1 MASTRIGT
9 RRAAIL
15 GYRLAGTPT
24 CVVDG
29 TGGGG
34 SAVTIAVEEKPFA
47 AFLTGSKLSK
57 TSLGLSLKTIRTG
70 RSCWRHR
77 MPRSRMRAPSDVS
90 SRRGCLA

>member
-34 SAVTIAVEEKPFA
+34 SAVTIAVEEKRI
-47 AFLTGSKLSK
+47 
-57 TSLGLSLKTIRTG
+57 LSLFDR
-70 RSCWRHR
+70 
-77 MPRSRMRAPSDVS
+77 V
-90 SRRGCLA
+90 